1 MAYYT
6 ELVLGSF
13 RNRGYAAPISQ
24 INAYQQKAVK
34 ENAELFRS
42 YYFFDGAILEHLK
55 TYKTVTGFKG
65 TYYLK
70 QILFD
75 IDAGVDTPQFT
86 HDRAKALINT
96 LIEDWDLTED
106 HILPWFSG
114 RGFHIVTPDFFGFSP
129 SNELPQVVSAT
140 MEKHFPEVDQ
150 IFDKGRIIRVGNT
163 INTKAELYK
172 VPVPMN
178 NFFNYTIEQIME
190 TAKGVVTPPPPGDT
204 LAPPQFPGKI
214 VQPERVLNK
223 AKIGKGS
230 TPDNPIRLV
239 TCMHKVIEEGPQQGS
254 RHQKLLRLASSYRRA
269 GIPFAIAAAGL
280 AGWANTLK
288 EVEVWRIVKS
298 VYEAGYRY
306 GCDDEIM
313 QKYCDPRCIHFK
325 RKDYTQNVLT
335 AAKMEKDYVKFI
347 RTDHGN
353 RAFNLNQFYKLPDD
367 RGKPGS
373 YMFYPGELIVLW
385 GDTGL
390 GKTTFAQNLCV
401 QLTGMKILY
410 LSLEVHA
417 NLLYRKFIQIATGW
431 TKERIM
437 EHYKSNTNTLSEKL
451 SHISAMT
458 VNPTIEAIRKL
469 VAEEQPAMVVIDTLD
484 GISYSGR
491 ETDKSGPLAIQLKEI
506 AQQLDT
512 IILAV
517 HHISKDA
524 ALDRDK
530 KVRPLNIHSGKG
542 SSSAEQKA
550 DKVIG
555 IEGNMDAKF
564 RTISSF
570 KARDESPL
578 KLNFI
583 FDKDTFKFIQY

>member
-1 MAYYT
+1 MTYYT

-13 RNRGYAAPISQ
+13 MNRGYAVPTSQ

-34 ENAELFRS
+34 EQAELYRS
-42 YYFFDGAILEHLK
+42 YYFFDEAILEHLS
-55 TYKTVTGFKG
+55 TYKTITGFKG

-75 IDAGVDTPQFT
+75 IDAGVDKPQFT
-86 HDRAKALINT
+86 HDRAKAFVNT
-96 LIEDWDLTED
+96 LIEDWDLSED

-114 RGFHIVTPDFFGFSP
+114 RGFHIVTPDFFGFTP
-129 SNELPQVVSAT
+129 SNELPKVVSAT

-163 INTKAELYK
+163 INMKAKLYK
-172 VPVPMN
+172 VPIPMN
-178 NFFNYTIEQIME
+178 NFFNYTIEQIIG
-190 TAKGVVTPPPPGDT
+190 TAKEPA
-204 LAPPQFPGKI
+204 APPESGDALESPQFLNKI
-214 VQPERVLNK
+214 VQPERVLNQ

-230 TPDNPIRLV
+230 TPDNPTRIV
-239 TCMHKVIEEGPQQGS
+239 TCMHRVIEEGPSQGS
-254 RHQKLLRLASSYRRA
+254 RHQKLLRLASTYRRA
-269 GIPFAIAAAGL
+269 GVPFEVAAAGL

-288 EVEVWRIVKS
+288 EVEVWRIVKN
-298 VYEAGYRY
+298 VYEVGYRY

-313 QKYCDPRCIHFK
+313 KKYCDPRCIYFK
-325 RKDYTQNVLT
+325 RKDYTQNVLS

-347 RTDHGN
+347 RTDFKH
-353 RAFNLNQFYKLPDD
+353 RAFNMNQLYDLPPH

-373 YMFYPGELIVLW
+373 YVFYPGELVVLW

-390 GKTTFAQNLCV
+390 GKTTFVQNLCV
-401 QLTGMKILY
+401 KLTNMKILY

-417 NLLYRKFIQIATGW
+417 NLLYRKFIQIVAGW
-431 TKERIM
+431 TKEQVM
-437 EHYKSNTNTLSEKL
+437 EHYKESSNSLSQKV
-451 SHISAMT
+451 SHISVMT
-458 VNPTIEAIRKL
+458 VSPSIEAIRKL
-469 VAEEQPAMVVIDTLD
+469 VAEEQPNMVVIDTLD

-491 ETDKSGPLAIQLKEI
+491 ESDKSGPIAIELKEI

-512 IILAV
+512 IIFAV

-530 KVRPLNIHSGKG
+530 KPRRLNIHSGKG

-555 IEGNMDAKF
+555 IEGNMEAKF
-564 RTISSF
+564 RTVTSF

-578 KLNFI
+578 ELRFI
-583 FDKDTFKFIQY
+583 FDKDTFKFVQY